1 MSGASNYS
9 GNITVSAGVLSL
21 WPASGVTATYSGVIS
36 GSGAVQE
43 YGTGAVVLTGAN
55 PSFAGAATVYQGQ
68 LTLNNVQA
76 LGTASNAV
84 TISGGQVN
92 LNVAGGTF
100 SKPFTLNNG
109 GILNQLAAN
118 GTYSGTINCTG
129 AAQISCSGGALTVS
143 SAISGNMGG
152 NGLTINGV
160 SGNTITLSGNL
171 NMTNTSGMTFSN
183 GTTVLSGS
191 ANTYAGATT
200 ITGGT
205 LRPTKATNLPS
216 ATTVTLNAGTLDLNG
231 YSQSIAGLTSL
242 VPASDLVTSAGSCT
256 LTVAPTAD
264 TTYAGQLSGPI
275 NLTKNGSAKFI
286 LSGNNTLSASVTTTI
301 SAGTLQIGAGGTS
314 GTLQG
319 NVTDNSVLAF
329 ARSDSVSFGGNVS
342 GAAGRLVQQGPGTL
356 VLTGASTYGGST
368 TINAGTLQ
376 IGSGGATGSIA
387 GNVTVNSGTLAFA
400 RSDDTSFGG
409 AISGNGGVLKYC
421 ASRLTLSGPNS
432 YSGPTVVAGGTL
444 ELAPSAQS
452 CILNGGG
459 LDIQAGKVVFDYAGG
474 ADPIATIQ
482 SLLCAS
488 YHNGQWDVG
497 QFRDST
503 AATMGLTL
511 GVLDNTSADTVTV
524 MATYPGDFNLDGV
537 VDDKDRAIWFAN
549 AFTGTTWQQGD
560 ANGDGVVDGRDRDLL
575 FANAGCTAPVTS
587 MMPAAPPAGST
598 APLPEPGTLALLAV
612 GLLSL
617 LAYGWRKWK

>member
-1 MSGASNYS
+1 MN
-9 GNITVSAGVLSL
+9 
-21 WPASGVTATYSGVIS
+21 
-36 GSGAVQE
+36 
-43 YGTGAVVLTGAN
+43 
-55 PSFAGAATVYQGQ
+55 
-68 LTLNNVQA
+68 
-76 LGTASNAV
+76 
-84 TISGGQVN
+84 
-92 LNVAGGTF
+92 
-100 SKPFTLNNG
+100 
-109 GILNQLAAN
+109 
-118 GTYSGTINCTG
+118 
-129 AAQISCSGGALTVS
+129 
-143 SAISGNMGG
+143 
-152 NGLTINGV
+152 
-160 SGNTITLSGNL
+160 
-171 NMTNTSGMTFSN
+171 
-183 GTTVLSGS
+183 
-191 ANTYAGATT
+191 
-200 ITGGT
+200 
-205 LRPTKATNLPS
+205 
-216 ATTVTLNAGTLDLNG
+216 LNG
-231 YSQSIAGLTSL
+231 YSQSIASVTSL

-275 NLTKNGSAKFI
+275 NLTKSGSETFI

-301 SAGTLQIGAGGTS
+301 APARCKSAAAARAARCKATLRTTAS
-314 GTLQG
+314 WR
-319 NVTDNSVLAF
+319 F

-356 VLTGASTYGGST
+356 VLTGASTYGGGT
-368 TINAGTLQ
+368 TINGGTLQ
-376 IGSGGATGSIA
+376 IGNGGATGSIA

-400 RSDDTSFGG
+400 RSDNTSFSG

-452 CILNGGG
+452 CILSGGG

-560 ANGDGVVDGRDRDLL
+560 ANRRRRRLTVGIATCCLR
-575 FANAGCTAPVTS
+575 TPV
-587 MMPAAPPAGST
+587 A
-598 APLPEPGTLALLAV
+598 
-612 GLLSL
+612 
-617 LAYGWRKWK
+617 RRR